1 MTAYAQVWDL
11 DSLLPNPQSDE
22 FRKAYDQFK
31 RDLIGLAD
39 RSENLPAPDGNNRES
54 VDQWVAF
61 LSDFETVGMRA
72 SDFNAF
78 LGCHAAAEA
87 TNRVFQQWEA
97 QLATLEPDRERISAN
112 VQFALQGVELR
123 AFESFLK
130 ADKRLKE
137 LAFFLEESQQWAR
150 LRLPKDQELL
160 AADLAVDGIHAWG
173 RLYDRLSGSL
183 KITVMEKGELVE
195 KSPSQV
201 QYDAADRSVRS
212 NNFFAANKAWNRIGE
227 ACAESLNH
235 IAGTRLTRYRRLG
248 LEDHLVL
255 PLAHNRME
263 RATLETMWRVVT
275 EKKSCLV
282 KYLQAKAKLLGL
294 KQLAW
299 YDLQAPL
306 PVGGGGGSQISYDK
320 ACDLIIKTFTDFSSD
335 FGEFARLAI
344 EKHWIEAENRA
355 GKRQGGFCT
364 GFPTNKE
371 SRIFMTYVGTSD
383 NMSTLAH
390 ELGHAYHSY
399 VLRDEPWVLQDYPM
413 NLAETASTFAEAVLG
428 DQQLST
434 AESDDKKLLL
444 LDHMLSDAVSFMMN
458 IHARFIFEDHFHRR
472 RKESEL
478 SPEELSQLMVE
489 AQREAYLNCLTDDG
503 WNPGFWI
510 SKLHFY
516 ISGLPFYNFPY
527 TFGYLLSLGIY
538 SLAESFGA
546 EFPARYRQFLM
557 ATGSRR
563 AESAVS
569 EAFGYHLGEPDF
581 WEKSIGVVESRV
593 EQFLTLADARGVA

>member
-1 MTAYAQVWDL
+1 MTTYAQVWDL
-11 DSLLPNPQSDE
+11 DSLLPHPQTDE
-22 FRKAYDQFK
+22 FRKTYDEFRK
-31 RDLIGLAD
+31 NLTALAE
-39 RSENLPAPDGNNRES
+39 RSETLPAPDGRNRQT
-54 VDQWVAF
+54 VDQWISF
-61 LSDFETVGMRA
+61 LADYETVGMKA
-72 SDFNAF
+72 TDFNAF

-112 VQFALQGVELR
+112 LQFALQGIDR
-123 AFESFLK
+123 STFETFLN
-130 ADKRLKE
+130 ADERLKE
-137 LAFFLEESQQWAR
+137 LEFFLEESQRWAA
-150 LRLPKDQELL
+150 LRLPKEQELL

-173 RLYDRLSGSL
+173 RLYDRLSGAL

-201 QYDAADRSVRS
+201 QYDAADQAVRS
-212 NNFFAANKAWNRIGE
+212 NNFFAANKAWKRL
-227 ACAESLNH
+227 ADPCAEALNH
-235 IAGTRLTRYRRLG
+235 IAGTRLTRNRLLG

-255 PLAHNRME
+255 PFAHNRME
-263 RATLETMWRVVT
+263 RETLQTMWRVVT

-282 KYLQAKAKLLGL
+282 KYLQAKAKMLGL

-306 PVGGGGGSQISYDK
+306 PVGGTGGSQISYDR
-320 ACDLIIKTFTDFSSD
+320 ACELIMKTFTDFSPD
-335 FGEFARLAI
+335 FGEFAKLAI
-344 EKHWIEAENRA
+344 EKRWIEAENRP

-364 GFPTNKE
+364 GFPTNKQ

-399 VLRDEPWVLQDYPM
+399 VLKDQPWVLQDYPM

-428 DQQLST
+428 DQQLAT
-434 AESDDKKLLL
+434 ADSADKKLLL
-444 LDHMLSDAVSFMMN
+444 LDHRLSDAVAFMMN
-458 IHARFIFEDHFHRR
+458 IHARFIFEDHFYRR

-489 AQREAYLNCLTDDG
+489 AQREAYQNCLTDDG
-503 WNPGFWI
+503 WNPSFWI

-538 SLAESFGA
+538 SLAETFGG

-569 EAFGYHLGEPDF
+569 EAFGYHLSEPTF

-593 EQFLTLADARGVA
+593 EQFLSLAEARGVA